1 MARDKGIYIIL
12 TQLFSYPRTL
22 RLQYT
27 GRCYFECNQ
36 VLQTFPSWVYLTLT
50 LKYTLFLPTVFFTFT
65 TFRRS
70 SYITKQRLMGTQMQ
84 YIENTYFNSVS
95 PVLLC
100 YLTASSRVL
109 YLRSRGIKY
118 YFKIC
123 VSFLITAF
131 ELLLAIKPIPLSPLK
146 IKKETINILEKGSIC
161 LKESNTL
168 LYYKSMLIN
177 EGR

>member
-1 MARDKGIYIIL
+1 M
-12 TQLFSYPRTL
+12 
-22 RLQYT
+22 
-27 GRCYFECNQ
+27 
-36 VLQTFPSWVYLTLT
+36 LQTFPSWVYLTLT
-50 LKYTLFLPTVFFTFT
+50 LKYTRFLSTVFFTFT

-84 YIENTYFNSVS
+84 YIENTYFNSVP

-123 VSFLITAF
+123 VSFLIIAF
-131 ELLLAIKPIPLSPLK
+131 ELLLTIKPTPLSPLK
-146 IKKETINILEKGSIC
+146 RKKETINNLEKGNIC
-161 LKESNTL
+161 LKKNNTN
-168 LYYKSMLIN
+168 LYYTSMLIN
-177 EGR
+177 EGQ